1 MVGASGGQAGARQHI
16 FEHYLSQGIAVIA
29 PLLLLA
35 LVAAPGG
42 ATCDLPGSSF
52 AAAAPFGALH
62 AAPAADSSLAAL
74 YASGETF
81 ERFLANAVARRAMWV
96 RHWERAQVSADVLAR
111 AQAIPG
117 EWRILVA
124 AVDGCSDS
132 VNTIPYLAKLVEMVP
147 SLQMRIVQPG
157 PGRVIM
163 EAHRTPDGRPAT
175 PTVVILDADGRDV
188 GCWVERPAE
197 LQDMALQARS
207 EGKTD
212 EFQRNKQTWYDA
224 DAGASTVR
232 EVVAVIA
239 AAAAGTPRC
248 LEGAAPLQ

>member
-1 MVGASGGQAGARQHI
+1 MAGPAGGQGGARLHI
-16 FEHYLSQGIAVIA
+16 FSHHLSPGINVIV

-35 LVAAPGG
+35 LAAPPGG
-42 ATCDLPGSSF
+42 ATCDLPESSF
-52 AAAAPFGALH
+52 ASGAPLAALH
-62 AAPAADSSLAAL
+62 AAPVTDSSLAAL
-74 YASGETF
+74 YASGENF
-81 ERFLANAVARRAMWV
+81 ETFLANAVARRAMWLKN
-96 RHWERAQVSADVLAR
+96 WEQAEVPADVLAS
-111 AQAIPG
+111 ALAIPG
-117 EWRILVA
+117 EWRILVS

-132 VNTIPYLAKLVEMVP
+132 VNTIPYLAKLVALVP
-147 SLQMRIVQPG
+147 SLRMQIVKPG

-197 LQDMALQARS
+197 LQELAIKARS
-207 EGKTD
+207 EGKVD
-212 EFQRNKQTWYDA
+212 EFQRGKQTWYDA
-224 DAGASTVR
+224 DAGASTMR

-239 AAAAGTPRC
+239 AAASGTPRC